1 MKYLLVFAV
10 VVVAFWFWR
19 QGRQAEHR
27 APPPTQRP
35 TKPLPPPTAMVACLQ
50 CGTHLPDT
58 EAVGGRQGVYCC
70 EEHRR
75 LREGQGEDKRK

>member
-19 QGRQAEHR
+19 QGRGVERDAQAPAPRR
-27 APPPTQRP
+27 A
-35 TKPLPPPTAMVACLQ
+35 KPLPAPTTMVACLQ

-58 EAVGGRQGVYCC
+58 EAVQGRLGTYCG

-75 LREGQGEDKRK
+75 LHESKTG

>member
-1 MKYLLVFAV
+1 MKYLLVLAV

-19 QGRQAEHR
+19 QGRQVDNDTPPAAPRR
-27 APPPTQRP
+27 A
-35 TKPLPPPTAMVACLQ
+35 KPLPPPTAMVACQQ

-58 EAVGGRQGVYCC
+58 DSVRGRQGAYCC

-75 LREGQGEDKRK
+75 LHEGQAG

>member
-19 QGRQAEHR
+19 QGRGVEQDREASTKR
-27 APPPTQRP
+27 RP
-35 TKPLPPPTAMVACLQ
+35 KPLPAPTTMVACLQ

-58 EAVGGRQGVYCC
+58 EVVRGRQGAYCC
-70 EEHRR
+70 DDHRR
-75 LREGQGEDKRK
+75 LSEGKAG

>member
-1 MKYLLVFAV
+1 MKYLLVLAV
-10 VVVAFWFWR
+10 VLLAFWVWR
-19 QGRQAEHR
+19 QGRQVDND
-27 APPPTQRP
+27 APSAKPRR

-58 EAVGGRQGVYCC
+58 EAVRGRQGPYCC

-75 LREGQGEDKRK
+75 LCESQAG